1 MEIEYRFYF
10 NTKMKQEFT
19 ITKKVA
25 KQGNNSI
32 IILPKVLQNKIKPS
46 NLVEL
51 KIKILDGEN

>member
-1 MEIEYRFYF
+1 M
-10 NTKMKQEFT
+10 TEFT

-32 IILPKVLQNKIKPS
+32 IILPKVLQDKIKPN

-51 KIKILDGEN
+51 KIKILEENK